1 MYSRLL
7 PTSRRSVL
15 KQRTLELDEARQTE
29 TSTLPRFTSFSKARR
44 RRGELRRHC
53 HYMLP
58 PVPLHTQCREQYFNG
73 LCTGK
78 SFSEALILGSV
89 NPQYDN
95 RCSLNY
101 EFSTSKIQ
109 VQNMLCTKI
118 VLNVKKT
125 TKKQFLY
132 TTCSALVFFLF

>member
-7 PTSRRSVL
+7 PTSGRSVL
-15 KQRTLELDEARQTE
+15 KQRALELDEARQTE

-44 RRGELRRHC
+44 RRRRELRRHC
-53 HYMLP
+53 HYKLP

-78 SFSEALILGSV
+78 SFSEALILASV

-95 RCSLNY
+95 RLFIELQLQY
-101 EFSTSKIQ
+101 EKNTSSEHVVYKYCFKCQNKKKTIF
-109 VQNMLCTKI
+109 VHNML
-118 VLNVKKT
+118 
-125 TKKQFLY
+125 
-132 TTCSALVFFLF
+132 